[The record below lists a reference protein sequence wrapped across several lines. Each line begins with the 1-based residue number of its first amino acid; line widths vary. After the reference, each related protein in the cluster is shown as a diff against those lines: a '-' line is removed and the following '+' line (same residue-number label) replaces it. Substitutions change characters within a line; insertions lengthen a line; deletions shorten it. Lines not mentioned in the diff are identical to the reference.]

1 MVIFPFHVFPYTIPN
16 LLAEC
21 RFEKLLS
28 LALYSVAIRRKNFVS
43 SDMYGSTQRS
53 LTLYTYEALSGA
65 HMRDHWIRK
74 KNNTTHTHTHF
85 IVLKI
90 EKLQKPIAPTTFPKY
105 TKIKTKSNVSTKF
118 IIKYMNKYVVGE

>member
-1 MVIFPFHVFPYTIPN
+1 MMVIFPFHVFPYTIPN

-74 KNNTTHTHTHF
+74 KNNTTHTHTFHR
-85 IVLKI
+85 VKNRKI
-90 EKLQKPIAPTTFPKY
+90 
-105 TKIKTKSNVSTKF
+105 TKTNSTNNVSQVYK
-118 IIKYMNKYVVGE
+118 NKNEIERFD